1 MTEPR
6 RAAKETRHWFNFL
19 EILQE
24 PESPRRGKL
33 LYDILNDE
41 GGVEDPISVDEKYAT
56 GGVVGKDYSF
66 DTQGSDCGYLVYPD
80 KSKEN

>member
-6 RAAKETRHWFNFL
+6 RAAEETRHWFNFL

-24 PESPRRGKL
+24 PESPRRRKS

-66 DTQGSDCGYLVYPD
+66 DTQDSYCEYIVYPD

>member
-6 RAAKETRHWFNFL
+6 RAAEETRSWFNFL

-24 PESPRRGKL
+24 PESPRRRKT

-56 GGVVGKDYSF
+56 GGVVGESSYEPDL
-66 DTQGSDCGYLVYPD
+66 GCGYVIHNQQD
-80 KSKEN
+80 KESK

>member
-6 RAAKETRHWFNFL
+6 RAAEDKPRWFNFL

-33 LYDILNDE
+33 LYDILDDE
-41 GGVEDPISVDEKYAT
+41 DGVEDPISVDVQYAT

-66 DTQGSDCGYLVYPD
+66 VAQDSGCEYIVYPD

>member
-6 RAAKETRHWFNFL
+6 RAAEETRHWFNFL

-24 PESPRRGKL
+24 PKSPRRRKS

-41 GGVEDPISVDEKYAT
+41 GGVEDPISVDEKYVT

-66 DTQGSDCGYLVYPD
+66 DPTDFDCGYVIHPD
-80 KSKEN
+80 TLKEN

>member
-6 RAAKETRHWFNFL
+6 RAAEETRHWFNFL

-24 PESPRRGKL
+24 PESPRRRKS

-56 GGVVGKDYSF
+56 GGVVGEDPF
-66 DTQGSDCGYLVYPD
+66 DPTDFDCGYVIHPD
-80 KSKEN
+80 TLKEIK

>member
-6 RAAKETRHWFNFL
+6 RAAEETRHWFNFL

-24 PESPRRGKL
+24 PESPRRSKS

-66 DTQGSDCGYLVYPD
+66 DTQGSDCKYIVYPD

>member
-6 RAAKETRHWFNFL
+6 RAAEETRHWFNFL

-24 PESPRRGKL
+24 PESPRRMKS

-66 DTQGSDCGYLVYPD
+66 DTQDSYCGYIVYPD

>member
-6 RAAKETRHWFNFL
+6 RAAEETRHWFNFL

-24 PESPRRGKL
+24 PESPRRSKS

-66 DTQGSDCGYLVYPD
+66 DTQDSYCGYIVYPD

>member
-6 RAAKETRHWFNFL
+6 RAAEDKPRWFNFL

-33 LYDILNDE
+33 LYDILDDE
-41 GGVEDPISVDEKYAT
+41 DGIEDPISVDVQYAT

-66 DTQGSDCGYLVYPD
+66 ITQDSDCGYIVYPD

>member
-6 RAAKETRHWFNFL
+6 RAAEETRHWFNFL

-24 PESPRRGKL
+24 PESPRRRKT

-41 GGVEDPISVDEKYAT
+41 DGVEDPISVDVQYAT
-56 GGVVGKDYSF
+56 GGIVGEDHSF
-66 DTQGSDCGYLVYPD
+66 DTQDSGCEYVVYPD